1 MAQKG
6 KWGQKCSQWF
16 YNQLRK
22 WYELPLVKRDSRER
36 ALESKGGFE
45 DSFLLLELWF
55 FSSRS
60 LAMPLIG
67 IWMIMLGLLG
77 LDLFGLVVG
86 VVTHLPS
93 VKGKDCDY
101 VILETESCEMGWVL
115 FEYIYSYSYSSLVLY
130 LLTILSW
137 NICLCKIYVVAGCKE
152 RGGGIASCILCILCI
167 RRSVSKRLKTVSCE
181 CKCCLGE
188 LHLIDEHVR
197 DC

>member
-45 DSFLLLELWF
+45 DSFLLLELCF

-93 VKGKDCDY
+93 VKGKNS
-101 VILETESCEMGWVL
+101 VIMWSWRQNLVKWDECYLNIYIVTHIPVWFSPYYLILKYL
-115 FEYIYSYSYSSLVLY
+115 FV
-130 LLTILSW
+130 
-137 NICLCKIYVVAGCKE
+137 
-152 RGGGIASCILCILCI
+152 
-167 RRSVSKRLKTVSCE
+167 
-181 CKCCLGE
+181 
-188 LHLIDEHVR
+188 
-197 DC
+197 

>member
-45 DSFLLLELWF
+45 DSFLLLELCF

-60 LAMPLIG
+60 LVMPLIG

-93 VKGKDCDY
+93 VKGKNSVRQNLVKWDECY
-101 VILETESCEMGWVL
+101 LNIHIVTHIPVWFSPYYLILKYL
-115 FEYIYSYSYSSLVLY
+115 FV
-130 LLTILSW
+130 
-137 NICLCKIYVVAGCKE
+137 
-152 RGGGIASCILCILCI
+152 
-167 RRSVSKRLKTVSCE
+167 
-181 CKCCLGE
+181 
-188 LHLIDEHVR
+188 
-197 DC
+197 